1 MDKIKECEK
10 PELEEGD
17 FIYFDNMGAYSVVL
31 SSPFNGFEQPHIY
44 YCISATK
51 RLGSKFKIIMKEN
64 ILACSPLLYL
74 LCLFVGF
81 VSGKKHKIE
90 AVPKESLSQRDSIL
104 TLS

>member
-1 MDKIKECEK
+1 M

-17 FIYFDNMGAYSVVL
+17 FIYFDNMEAFSVVISCPL
-31 SSPFNGFEQPHIY
+31 YGFEQPHIY

-51 RLGSKFKIIMKEN
+51 RLGSKFKIIMKKN
-64 ILACSPLLYL
+64 ILVCSPLLYL
-74 LCLFVGF
+74 LSLFVGF

-90 AVPKESLSQRDSIL
+90 AVPKESLSQSDSIL